1 LILSGRPFL
10 LLDNVRGAINSPL
23 LETVLRGPGTA
34 TVRVPYGKYTDVL
47 SAAAVFS
54 ISPVYADEVSV
65 TTVGLEVHASSSMTI
80 GDADR
85 ISHYF
90 FHNIAKWSPGAAM
103 VVYEGDSR
111 GGGAK
116 MDLNVVIYVSKLG
129 RTYSFFVE
137 TTDEVA
143 LRKELT
149 EKGISRPDV
158 DALLGDPKSPLT
170 RTSGT
175 SWGTVPESEL
185 NENLDEIIKNIVSIV
200 RRVEEESP
208 PTTRIQAAPSG
219 SPERK

>member
-1 LILSGRPFL
+1 MQLKLVIAL
-10 LLDNVRGAINSPL
+10 LLL
-23 LETVLRGPGTA
+23 TA
-34 TVRVPYGKYTDVL
+34 SL
-47 SAAAVFS
+47 AH
-54 ISPVYADEVSV
+54 ADEEAV
-65 TTVGLEVHASSSMTI
+65 TVVGLEVHASSSMTS

-85 ISHYF
+85 ISRYF
-90 FHNIAKWSPGAAM
+90 LHNIAKLSPGAAM

-116 MDLNVVIYVSKLG
+116 ADLNVVIYVSKLG
-129 RTYSFFVE
+129 KVYSFFVE

-158 DALLGDPKSPLT
+158 DAVLGDPKSPLT

-185 NENLDEIIKNIVSIV
+185 NENLDEIVKNIVSV
-200 RRVEEESP
+200 VSARR
-208 PTTRIQAAPSG
+208 RG
-219 SPERK
+219 SASHRQNTGGTDGISNTQRNASHPLV

>member
-1 LILSGRPFL
+1 MPWLFSIVLSGF
-10 LLDNVRGAINSPL
+10 
-23 LETVLRGPGTA
+23 T
-34 TVRVPYGKYTDVL
+34 
-47 SAAAVFS
+47 VFS
-54 ISPVYADEVSV
+54 ISPVYADEESV

-80 GDADR
+80 GDAER
-85 ISHYF
+85 ISRYF

-129 RTYSFFVE
+129 KAYSFFVE

-149 EKGISRPDV
+149 EKGVSKSDI
-158 DALLGDPKSPLT
+158 DALLGDAKRPLT

-185 NENLDEIIKNIVSIV
+185 NENLDAIIKNIVSVV
-200 RRVEEESP
+200 RSVEEEAP
-208 PTTRIQAAPSG
+208 PSTKIQAAPTA
-219 SPERK
+219 SPTRK

>member
-1 LILSGRPFL
+1 VRPRKASPT
-10 LLDNVRGAINSPL
+10 LDSRWDFWANLPWLYSI
-23 LETVLRGPGTA
+23 
-34 TVRVPYGKYTDVL
+34 VL

-65 TTVGLEVHASSSMTI
+65 TTVGLEVHASSSMTS
-80 GDADR
+80 GDAER
-85 ISHYF
+85 ISRYF

-129 RTYSFFVE
+129 KAYSFFVE

-149 EKGISRPDV
+149 EKGVSKSDI

-185 NENLDEIIKNIVSIV
+185 NENLDAIIKNIVSVV
-200 RRVEEESP
+200 RSVEEEAP
-208 PTTRIQAAPSG
+208 PSTKIQAAPTA
-219 SPERK
+219 SPTRK

>member
-1 LILSGRPFL
+1 M
-10 LLDNVRGAINSPL
+10 
-23 LETVLRGPGTA
+23 
-34 TVRVPYGKYTDVL
+34 
-47 SAAAVFS
+47 AAWFS
-54 ISPVYADEVSV
+54 INPVLAAEEGV
-65 TTVGLEVHASSSMTI
+65 TTVGLEVHASSSMTA

-85 ISHYF
+85 ISRYF

-116 MDLNVVIYVSKLG
+116 MDLNVVIYISKLG
-129 RTYSFFVE
+129 KVYSFFVE

-143 LRKELT
+143 LRKELN
-149 EKGISRPDV
+149 EKGISRTDV

-185 NENLDEIIKNIVSIV
+185 NENLDAIVKNIVSVV
-200 RRVEEESP
+200 RRVEEEAP
-208 PTTRIQAAPSG
+208 PTARIQAAPAA
-219 SPERK
+219 SPTRK

>member
-1 LILSGRPFL
+1 LWRLYSIGLGVAALSS
-10 LLDNVRGAINSPL
+10 INP
-23 LETVLRGPGTA
+23 VL
-34 TVRVPYGKYTDVL
+34 
-47 SAAAVFS
+47 
-54 ISPVYADEVSV
+54 ADEVGV
-65 TTVGLEVHASSSMTI
+65 TTVGLEVHASSNMTI

-85 ISHYF
+85 ISRYF

-116 MDLNVVIYVSKLG
+116 MDLNVVIYISKLG
-129 RTYSFFVE
+129 KAYSFFVG
-137 TTDEVA
+137 TTEEVA

-149 EKGISRPDV
+149 EKGISKADV

-185 NENLDEIIKNIVSIV
+185 NENLDAIIKNIVSVV

-208 PTTRIQAAPSG
+208 PTTRIQAAPSA

>member
-1 LILSGRPFL
+1 M
-10 LLDNVRGAINSPL
+10 
-23 LETVLRGPGTA
+23 
-34 TVRVPYGKYTDVL
+34 
-47 SAAAVFS
+47 S
-54 ISPVYADEVSV
+54 IGLARADEEAV
-65 TTVGLEVHASSSMTI
+65 TVVGLEVHASSSMTSR
-80 GDADR
+80 DADR
-85 ISHYF
+85 ISRYF
-90 FHNIAKWSPGAAM
+90 FHNIAKWSPGAAI

-116 MDLNVVIYVSKLG
+116 MDLNVVIYISKFG
-129 RTYSFFVE
+129 KDYSFFVE

-185 NENLDEIIKNIVSIV
+185 NENLDAIVKNIVSVV
-200 RRVEEESP
+200 RLVEEEEP
-208 PTTRIQAAPSG
+208 PTNRIQVAPTP
-219 SPERK
+219 SPTRK

>member
-1 LILSGRPFL
+1 LPWLYSI
-10 LLDNVRGAINSPL
+10 A
-23 LETVLRGPGTA
+23 
-34 TVRVPYGKYTDVL
+34 L
-47 SAAAVFS
+47 SAVAMFS
-54 ISPVYADEVSV
+54 ISAVYAGEVSV
-65 TTVGLEVHASSSMTI
+65 TTVGLEVHASSGMTS
-80 GDADR
+80 GDVER
-85 ISHYF
+85 ISRYF

-129 RTYSFFVE
+129 KAYSFFVE

-149 EKGISRPDV
+149 EKGVSKSDI

-185 NENLDEIIKNIVSIV
+185 NENVDAIIKNIVSVV
-200 RRVEEESP
+200 RSVEEEAP
-208 PTTRIQAAPSG
+208 PTTRIEAAPTAST
-219 SPERK
+219 RK